1 MAANHDRNHSILQ
14 EEHWLTMR
22 EHKTAHR
29 KQKAPHWIVITIRGR
44 LLAYIAGYPVGAE
57 SEASPA
63 RRTSIHILNI
73 SFQLML
79 TVVLH
84 RHFLSLGITHSV
96 AQSSW

>member
-1 MAANHDRNHSILQ
+1 MQVESKYVPLKRNRLPEESPAISGIFNKVAANHDRNHSILQ
-14 EEHWLTMR
+14 EEHWLIMR

-63 RRTSIHILNI
+63 RRTSI
-73 SFQLML
+73 S
-79 TVVLH
+79 
-84 RHFLSLGITHSV
+84 
-96 AQSSW
+96 